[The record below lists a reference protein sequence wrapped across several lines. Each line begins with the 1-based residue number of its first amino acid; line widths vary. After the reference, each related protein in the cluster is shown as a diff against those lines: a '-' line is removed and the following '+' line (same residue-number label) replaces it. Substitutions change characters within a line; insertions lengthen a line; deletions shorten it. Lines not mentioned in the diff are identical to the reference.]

1 MCCHG
6 GRDAPE
12 DSGPGGVKKRGQGHT
27 GIALRQPVKG
37 QRVDRNAAAVHGQLD
52 IGGLYAAH
60 FSEHREDT
68 LLDGVLQSSI
78 VLQGFP

>member
-1 MCCHG
+1 MADVM
-6 GRDAPE
+6 RRRTA
-12 DSGPGGVKKRGQGHT
+12 
-27 GIALRQPVKG
+27 
-37 QRVDRNAAAVHGQLD
+37 DRNAAAVHGQLD

-78 VLQGFP
+78 AFQRLP

>member
-6 GRDAPE
+6 GCDAPE
-12 DSGPGGVKKRGQGHT
+12 DSGPGGGEKRGEGHA
-27 GIALRQPVKG
+27 GVALYQPVKG

-52 IGGLYAAH
+52 TGGLYAAH

-68 LLDGVLQSSI
+68 LLDGVLQISI
-78 VLQGFP
+78 AFQRLP

>member
-6 GRDAPE
+6 GCDAPE
-12 DSGPGGVKKRGQGHT
+12 DSGPGGGEKRGEGHA
-27 GIALRQPVKG
+27 GVALCQPVKG

-60 FSEHREDT
+60 FSGHREDT

>member
-1 MCCHG
+1 MADVMRWMTAARVG
-6 GRDAPE
+6 G
-12 DSGPGGVKKRGQGHT
+12 GKRGERHT
-27 GIALRQPVKG
+27 GVTLCQPVKG
-37 QRVDRNAAAVHGQLD
+37 QRVDRNAAAVHGQMD

-68 LLDGVLQSSI
+68 LLNRVLRRNI

>member
-6 GRDAPE
+6 GCDAPE
-12 DSGPGGVKKRGQGHT
+12 DSGLGGVKKRGQGHA
-27 GIALRQPVKG
+27 GVALCQPVKG

-52 IGGLYAAH
+52 FGDLYAAH

-78 VLQGFP
+78 AFQRLP